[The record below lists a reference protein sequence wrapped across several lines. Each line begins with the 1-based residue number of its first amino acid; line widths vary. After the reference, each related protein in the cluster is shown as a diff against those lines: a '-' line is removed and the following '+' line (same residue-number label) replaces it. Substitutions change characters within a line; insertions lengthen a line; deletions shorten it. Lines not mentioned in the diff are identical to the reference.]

1 MHRLLHQGGS
11 LLHLLQ
17 ADVHG
22 AGDIDENTLGTL
34 NAGLQQGAGN
44 GHTGSLLGLSLA
56 GGAAYA
62 HMGQAGILHH
72 SGDIGK
78 IQIDKAG
85 ISDQV

>member
-22 AGDIDENTLGTL
+22 AGDVDENALGTL
-34 NAGLQQGAGN
+34 DAGLQQGAGN

-56 GGAAYA
+56 GGAV
-62 HMGQAGILHH
+62 GQAGILHH
-72 SGDIGK
+72 GGDIGK

-85 ISDQV
+85 IPDQV